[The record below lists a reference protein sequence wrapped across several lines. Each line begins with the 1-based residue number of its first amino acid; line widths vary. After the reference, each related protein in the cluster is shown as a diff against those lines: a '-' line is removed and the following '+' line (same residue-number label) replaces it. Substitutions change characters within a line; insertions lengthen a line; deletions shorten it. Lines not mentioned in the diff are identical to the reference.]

1 MKADPV
7 LDSVESQRGV
17 DLDPNVREFIRI
29 TGEAYAVY
37 GKDRPK
43 TIESAREVAE
53 SVRAPWI
60 LGGPVMAETRE
71 IDVTTRH
78 GPVRLRLHRPTGAA
92 TPQPALFYVH
102 GGGWVMFSLDTHDR
116 VMREY
121 AGRSGVTVIGIDYAR
136 SPEARFP
143 VALEQIVDV
152 IAHAVSF
159 ADALGI
165 DANRLTIGG
174 DSAGANLS
182 VAAALTLRDD
192 GHGDRLKGLLL
203 NYGAYAPEL
212 KREDVV
218 RYGGPDYML
227 TDAEMA
233 YFWDQYL
240 TAPADGDNPLAAPL
254 KADLRGLPPAFLAIP
269 ECDVLTGQSHDL
281 YDRLI
286 EAGVRAR
293 AVTYAGASHSFLEAV
308 SIAPIADQALADA
321 SLWLRTLVEMP
332 S

>member
-1 MKADPV
+1 MAA
-7 LDSVESQRGV
+7 
-17 DLDPNVREFIRI
+17 
-29 TGEAYAVY
+29 EA
-37 GKDRPK
+37 
-43 TIESAREVAE
+43 
-53 SVRAPWI
+53 
-60 LGGPVMAETRE
+60 
-71 IDVTTRH
+71 
-78 GPVRLRLHRPTGAA
+78 
-92 TPQPALFYVH
+92 PQPALFYVH

-116 VMREY
+116 IMREY
-121 AGRSGVTVIGIDYAR
+121 AGRSGVTVVGIDYTR

-152 IAHAVSF
+152 VGHAVQF
-159 ADALGI
+159 AEVLGI
-165 DANRLTIGG
+165 DATRLALGG

-182 VAAALTLRDD
+182 VATALTLRDG
-192 GHGDRLKGLLL
+192 GHAGHLKGLLL

-218 RYGGPDYML
+218 RYGGPEYML

-240 TAPADGDNPLAAPL
+240 AAPKDGDNPLAAPL
-254 KADLRGLPPAFLAIP
+254 KADLHQLPPAFLAIP
-269 ECDVLTGQSHDL
+269 ECDVLTGQSLDL

-286 EAGVRAR
+286 EAGVAAR
-293 AVTYAGASHSFLEAV
+293 AVTYTGASHSFLEAM

-321 SLWLRTLVEMP
+321 SLWLRTLLEMP

>member
-1 MKADPV
+1 M
-7 LDSVESQRGV
+7 LDTVESQRGA

-29 TGEAYAVY
+29 TGEAYVLH

-43 TIESAREVAE
+43 TMESNREVAE
-53 SVRAPWI
+53 CVRAPWV

-71 IDVTTRH
+71 LEIETRH
-78 GPVRLRLHRPTGAA
+78 GGVRIRIHRPTGDAA
-92 TPQPALFYVH
+92 PQPALFYVH

-116 VMREY
+116 IMREY
-121 AGRSGVTVIGIDYAR
+121 AGRSGVTVIGIDYSL
-136 SPEARFP
+136 SPEVRFP

-152 IAHAVSF
+152 LDYAVQF
-159 ADALGI
+159 AGDLGI
-165 DANRLTIGG
+165 DTNRLTIGG

-182 VAAALTLRDD
+182 VATALTLRDGGKAD
-192 GHGDRLKGLLL
+192 SLKALLL

-212 KREDVV
+212 KREDVI

-233 YFWDQYL
+233 FFWDQYL
-240 TAPADGDNPLAAPL
+240 TAPQDGDNPLAAPL
-254 KADLRGLPPAFLAIP
+254 KADLHGLPPCFLAIP
-269 ECDVLTGQSHDL
+269 ECDVLTGQSLEL

-286 EAGVRAR
+286 KAR
-293 AVTYAGASHSFLEAV
+293 VAAKAVTYTGASHSFLEAV
-308 SIAPIADQALADA
+308 SIAPIAGQALSDA
-321 SLWLRTLVEMP
+321 AAWLRTTLEMP